1 MSGQTD
7 LSGTITSGPPTVIDS
22 TFPSMQA
29 TVQLKLTPSPKGWVV
44 CTGVLGRTLASPGA
58 YVTLGG
64 IGATDDVTHADFL
77 YFRCQGTIR
86 LRITSVDGLGTL
98 LSEED
103 VSGLKVIEKPSAAC
117 ITLVEAKGAGTIEYL
132 AAGQS

>member
-7 LSGTITSGPPTVIDS
+7 LSGTIMSGPPTVVDS
-22 TFPSMQA
+22 TFPSMQMS
-29 TVQLKLTPSPKGWVV
+29 VQLKLTPSPKGWQQ
-44 CTGVLGRTLASPGA
+44 CTGVLSRTLASPSA

-64 IGATDDVTHADFL
+64 IGPTDDVTHADLL

-86 LRITSVDGLGTL
+86 LRITSVDGLSTL
-98 LSEED
+98 ISEED

-117 ITLVEAKGAGTIEYL
+117 ITLVEAKGNGTIEYM